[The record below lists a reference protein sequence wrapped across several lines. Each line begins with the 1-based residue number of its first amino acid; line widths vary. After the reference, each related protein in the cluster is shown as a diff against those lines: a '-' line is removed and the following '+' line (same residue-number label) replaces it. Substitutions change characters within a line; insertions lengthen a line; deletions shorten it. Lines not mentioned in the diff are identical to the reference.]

1 MNDHVCTALVV
12 VSDDPGARTA
22 FHEFSG
28 RIWAFCKR
36 NATLRN
42 AIIIATLIR
51 GKVIGN
57 RDGIISQH

>member
-1 MNDHVCTALVV
+1 MNDHICAALVAA
-12 VSDDPGARTA
+12 SGDPGTA
-22 FHEFSG
+22 SHEYSR

-57 RDGIISQH
+57 RDAIISQH